1 MGLMQCHNTI
11 ELGSKEN
18 MDLKNE
24 ISMLRNELMKKYET
38 DNQSASSISEKERE
52 IYALKEEIAKLK
64 SGIPVQNMTMTHDKP
79 SVAKPGTSLE
89 MLLNNSDSFATDYL
103 YNLNMKPPT
112 SNLPEN
118 YQFQAPLPNQY
129 LNQQNM
135 GLNSNPK
142 QDMSNAMPTGSGY
155 TGIESALPEAKK
167 EPKTKGPRTMQGLPP
182 NSQYKHQEWSPYDP
196 NY

>member
-1 MGLMQCHNTI
+1 MQCHNTI

-18 MDLKNE
+18 IGLKNE
-24 ISMLRNELMKKYET
+24 ISMLRSELMKKYET

-52 IYALKEEIAKLK
+52 IYALKDELSKLK
-64 SGIPVQNMTMTHDKP
+64 SAIPNQNITMTRDKP

-103 YNLNMKPPT
+103 YNLNLK
-112 SNLPEN
+112 SQAKNLPEN
-118 YQFQAPLPNQY
+118 YQYQAPLPKQF

-135 GLNSNPK
+135 GLK
-142 QDMSNAMPTGSGY
+142 SNATQDLVNGGMPTGLAYS
-155 TGIESALPEAKK
+155 GIESTLHETKK
-167 EPKTKGPRTMQGLPP
+167 EPKGKGPRTVQGLPP